1 LLNLILIAFC
11 ILTVGSALWVLWTK
25 NVLHAA
31 FALLLTFLG
40 VAALYVMA
48 GADFLGITQILVYV
62 GGILVLLIFGIMLT
76 NQAGNK
82 EGGKNMILTQN
93 LNRFWGVLVAGGFFG
108 VLFYT
113 FTQAG
118 FQSLEQEH
126 FGEISNHS
134 STIQI
139 TGIQLMTDYVL
150 PFEIVGV
157 LLMIAL
163 VGASFLAS
171 KNE

>member
-1 LLNLILIAFC
+1 
-11 ILTVGSALWVLWTK
+11 
-25 NVLHAA
+25 VLHAA

-40 VAALYVMA
+40 VAALYVLA

-82 EGGKNMILTQN
+82 SGGKNLILTEN
-93 LNRFWGVLVAGGFFG
+93 LNRFWGILVALSFFG

-118 FQSLEQEH
+118 FQELEQQH
-126 FGEISNHS
+126 FGEITNHA

-150 PFEIVGV
+150 PFEIIGV

-163 VGASFLAS
+163 VGASFIAS